1 MRIPQQDSF
10 AVSLQPVGTPE
21 LRAGSVIPVQNPV
34 GEQLQQL
41 GGAVQQAGQAMT
53 GIALEEQSRIDVATI
68 KRQLNA
74 LRERVQKR
82 VTDFGGLLGQDA
94 VRDYVQVRQDLMT
107 ARREVEGPLDEYQ
120 RELFKDNADAMMFA
134 AEEDAR
140 AHWQKQTKASEIAE
154 TGVRAQGLLE
164 DTVKAGLALQTPDGM
179 SRFAATRAQ
188 ALREVELLSALKGA
202 GPAETEALVKKADAE
217 VHAAIVKT
225 MLESRDTAGA
235 SQYLSTW
242 SERMPPDVVADLR
255 GKIDTVAAAENG
267 ARLGAGILTAA
278 QSVEAETYG
287 PPSPQDP
294 PEDPTARFLRQQV
307 NQQNAIFAA
316 KREVFRRF
324 DEPGSTMSVRERDAA
339 IKEIEA
345 REKLDKDALDSAAAS
360 VIKQA
365 QAYWAANPHMEA
377 MDPRILAMAAG
388 FGVLDKVEKPAAARQ
403 NAAETAQQNENYGN
417 WLAKSAEELR
427 LMREDSVFKTTTGPA
442 STGGLSEWQRKD
454 VMERWAAARDGKSM
468 KGYDI
473 TPEDTALIDGIARR
487 SSERLVRR
495 LGLNMAFDSQRG
507 QASREFNEVKGR
519 ATEQIVRQL
528 AAVQNPTRKD
538 FLAALEQVEKVE
550 VEYLGERR
558 LAVELDEQKLGESVV
573 TLRSGGRVSG
583 RDVDWPSYYR
593 LQAEEQAAMV
603 RRTGRGLTEQEA
615 QELLGDAVTLST
627 IPGTDLVPLETVAE
641 VMGVKA
647 GWIESSGTAALRKL
661 HDLLGRRPTY
671 RRATAEQIGR
681 RGEFGVPR
689 AEVEEAMRK
698 TNR

>member
-68 KRQLNA
+68 KSRLNA
-74 LRERVQKR
+74 LRERAQKR

-107 ARREVEGPLDEYQ
+107 ARREVEGTLDEYQ

-140 AHWQKQTKASEIAE
+140 AHWQKQTKAFEIGE

-255 GKIDTVAAAENG
+255 GKVDTVAAAENG

-388 FGVLDKVEKPAAARQ
+388 FGVLDKVERPAAARQ
-403 NAAETAQQNENYGN
+403 NAAETAQQNENYGD

-427 LMREDSVFKTTTGPA
+427 GMREDSIFKKTTGPA

-454 VMERWAAARDGKSM
+454 VMERWTAAREGKPM

-473 TPEDTALIDGIARR
+473 TPEDGALIDGIAQR
-487 SSERLVRR
+487 SSERLVER
-495 LGLNMAFDSQRG
+495 LGLNLASDRHRE
-507 QASREFNEVKGR
+507 QASRAFNEVKGR

-528 AAVQNPTRKD
+528 AAIQNPTRKD
-538 FLAALEQVEKVE
+538 FLAAVEQVEKVE
-550 VEYLGERR
+550 VEYLGQKR
-558 LAVELDEQKLGESVV
+558 LVVELSERELGASVV
-573 TLRSGGRVSG
+573 TLRSGARVMGRNVN
-583 RDVDWPSYYR
+583 WPDYYR
-593 LQAEEQAAMV
+593 LLAEEQAPMV
-603 RRTGRGLTEQEA
+603 QRTGHGLTERES
-615 QELLGDAVTLST
+615 QELLGDALEVPTVT
-627 IPGTDLVPLETVAE
+627 GTDIVNNAEIVKMFGSLAAFETALGRPARIQRIEVKTPRRYGGEFTAFYGYGVAHVDVLE
-641 VMGVKA
+641 
-647 GWIESSGTAALRKL
+647 ALRRA
-661 HDLLGRRPTY
+661 GR
-671 RRATAEQIGR
+671 
-681 RGEFGVPR
+681 
-689 AEVEEAMRK
+689 
-698 TNR
+698 